1 MTDTQNI
8 RPDSDPSPSEPGSD
22 PLATIDAA
30 VISSRPAPDLGAI
43 GAYRL
48 LRKLGEGGMGCVWLA
63 EQTAP
68 VTRQVAVKIIKAGR
82 YDASALKRFELER
95 QSLAIM
101 NHPAIAKVFDAG
113 STSEGQPYF
122 VMEYVPG
129 LPITT
134 YCDQKRLTTRER
146 LELFIRVC
154 EGVSRLIRQ

>member
-1 MTDTQNI
+1 MTDTQNS

-48 LRKLGEGGMGCVWLA
+48 LRKLGEGGMGYVWLA

-113 STSEGQPYF
+113 STSEG
-122 VMEYVPG
+122 
-129 LPITT
+129 LL
-134 YCDQKRLTTRER
+134 RH
-146 LELFIRVC
+146 
-154 EGVSRLIRQ
+154 GVRARPAHHHLLRSETAHHP